1 MTKKTRA
8 LGLAP
13 TLTAIAKKDRNYYRN
28 LDDQQKKEF
37 SAFVQQKYISNVTG
51 SWMDQVCFIAFTNNN
66 VNKNLFLL
74 SKHPELQWLT
84 LTTVSPTSQKRD
96 FRFIS
101 LGGGATKSRK
111 LKILEAIYPERKL
124 SDLELLAEINSDD
137 DIQDLAEQYHL
148 EIK

>member
-1 MTKKTRA
+1 MAKKART

-13 TLTAIAKKDRNYYRN
+13 TLNAIAQKDRYYYRN
-28 LDDQQKKEF
+28 LDEQQKKEF
-37 SAFVQQKYISNVTG
+37 SAFVLQKYISNVTG
-51 SWMDQVCFIAFTNNN
+51 NWMDQACFVAFTNNN

-74 SKHPELQWLT
+74 SKHPELQWMT
-84 LTTVSPTSQKRD
+84 LTTVSPTVDKRD

-101 LGGGATKSRK
+101 FGDGAKKSRK
-111 LKILEAIYPERKL
+111 LRILEAIYPERKL

-148 EIK
+148 DIK